1 MAHPLASITRVNIFR
16 CCICPPK
23 LVNETGLAKQ
33 LTIAHFARGTAIPN
47 VHVWPSPAHQ
57 NFFPSPRNDPRHNRA
72 ARLRRTAMRKS
83 TGVLLGL
90 LCAVAVCVVGAASD
104 PPAPWA
110 YGFAAP
116 PPPPGTPPAAP
127 AGAGRGAAPPAPD
140 PEQHTVPGSAVKM
153 TRQQIGNRFN
163 VGDWFPNDHPKLP
176 YVVQYGKA
184 PDVWA
189 CGLCHLVNGKG
200 RPENASVSGLPVS
213 YFLQQL
219 EDFRNDLRKSAD
231 PRKGNTNVMTTIA
244 KGMSDTEMKAA
255 AEYFAQIPWSTPWI
269 KVVESATVPK
279 TRSAGGMWM
288 SLENNETE
296 PIGNRIVEMPANN
309 ELVELRDYH
318 QEGSFVAYVPPGSV
332 KKGEALATSGTKF
345 TKCSVCHG
353 TDLRGS
359 GPVPG
364 IAGRSPSYIARQMYD
379 MQHGLRKGPWVVLMQ
394 PVVDKMS
401 ADDILNVTAYV
412 SSLSVAKN

>member
-1 MAHPLASITRVNIFR
+1 MKTS
-16 CCICPPK
+16 
-23 LVNETGLAKQ
+23 
-33 LTIAHFARGTAIPN
+33 AI
-47 VHVWPSPAHQ
+47 
-57 NFFPSPRNDPRHNRA
+57 
-72 ARLRRTAMRKS
+72 
-83 TGVLLGL
+83 VLLGL
-90 LCAVAVCVVGAASD
+90 VCAVAVGIVSAASD

-110 YGFAAP
+110 YGFTAP
-116 PPPPGTPPAAP
+116 APPPGTPPAAP
-127 AGAGRGAAPPAPD
+127 AAAGRGGAAPAPPD
-140 PEQHTVPGSAVKM
+140 TEQHSVPGSTVKM

-163 VGDWFPNDHPKLP
+163 VGDWFPNDHPKTP

-200 RPENASVSGLPVS
+200 RPENASVSGLPAA

-231 PRKGNTNVMTTIA
+231 SRKGNTNVMTTIA
-244 KGMSDTEMKAA
+244 KGMSEAEMKSA
-255 AEYFAQIPWSTPWI
+255 AEYFSQIPWNTPWI

-296 PIGNRIVEMPANN
+296 PIGNRIMEMPANN

-318 QEGSFVAYVPPGSV
+318 AEGSFVAYVPPGSV
-332 KKGEALATSGTKF
+332 KKGETLANSGAKVTR
-345 TKCSVCHG
+345 CGVCHG
-353 TDLRGS
+353 SDLQGM

-364 IAGRSPSYIARQMYD
+364 IAGRSPSYIARQLHD
-379 MQHGLRKGPWVVLMQ
+379 MQSGTRKGPWVILMQ
-394 PVVDKMS
+394 PVVDKMTG
-401 ADDILNVTAYV
+401 DDILSVTAYV
-412 SSLSVAKN
+412 SSLPVGTKAAH

>member
-1 MAHPLASITRVNIFR
+1 MKRSA
-16 CCICPPK
+16 
-23 LVNETGLAKQ
+23 GL
-33 LTIAHFARGTAIPN
+33 
-47 VHVWPSPAHQ
+47 
-57 NFFPSPRNDPRHNRA
+57 
-72 ARLRRTAMRKS
+72 
-83 TGVLLGL
+83 VLLVTA
-90 LCAVAVCVVGAASD
+90 CAVAVSVLTAATD

-116 PPPPGTPPAAP
+116 APPAGTPPPAP
-127 AGAGRGAAPPAPD
+127 AGRGAAPPAPD
-140 PEQHTVPGSAVKM
+140 TEQHTVPGSTVKM

-200 RPENASVSGLPVS
+200 RPENASVSGLPVA
-213 YFLQQL
+213 YFMQQL

-231 PRKGNTNVMTTIA
+231 SRKANTNVMTIIA
-244 KGMSDTEMKAA
+244 KGMSEEEMKAA
-255 AEYFAQIPWSTPWI
+255 AEYFAQIPWNTPWI
-269 KVVESATVPK
+269 KVVESPTVPK

-288 SLENNETE
+288 SLENNEAE

-353 TDLRGS
+353 PDLRGL

-379 MQHGLRKGPWVVLMQ
+379 MQNGLRKGPWVVLMQ